1 MVSSQIM
8 TSHHRATTATKG
20 IRNPAEYPVLGI
32 LLGGPLHGYDMCRR
46 LGEEIGSIWRLGK
59 SQIYALLA
67 KLEREGL
74 VIHERVGQENL
85 PAKNI
90 FSLTTE
96 GEEVVKEWLEQPVH
110 HIRDMRLEFLT
121 KLWFARQ
128 ASPVRERHL
137 IEKQLAAC
145 REKTEV
151 LARLQ
156 DSCEN
161 QVEGLS
167 IAFRL
172 TVIKAA
178 VSWLEDLLDLT
189 EPQNPKMK
197 KKQGA

>member
-1 MVSSQIM
+1 M
-8 TSHHRATTATKG
+8 TSHVKATPSSQRT
-20 IRNPAEYPVLGI
+20 RNPAEYPVLGI
-32 LLGGPLHGYDMCRR
+32 LIGGPLHGYDMCRQ
-46 LGEEIGSIWRLGK
+46 LSEGIGSIWRLGK

-74 VIHERVGQENL
+74 VKHERVGQESL

-90 FSLTTE
+90 FSLTTQ
-96 GEEVVKEWLEQPVH
+96 GAEVAREWIEQPVH

-121 KLWFARQ
+121 KLWFARRVSREQ
-128 ASPVRERHL
+128 ERHL
-137 IEKQLAAC
+137 VEKQLGAC
-145 REKTEV
+145 REKAEV

-156 DSCEN
+156 NSCGN

-178 VSWLEDLLDLT
+178 VSWLEDLLGLT

-197 KKQGA
+197 K

>member
-1 MVSSQIM
+1 M
-8 TSHHRATTATKG
+8 TSRHLNTVKPETS
-20 IRNPAEYPVLGI
+20 RNPAEYPVLGI
-32 LLGGPLHGYDMCRR
+32 LALGEAHGYNICRR
-46 LGEEIGSIWRLGK
+46 LSEEVGSIWRLGK
-59 SQIYALLA
+59 SQVYALLIR
-67 KLEREGL
+67 LERDGL
-74 VIHERVGQENL
+74 VVHERLGQENL

-90 FSLTTE
+90 FSLTPM
-96 GEEVVKEWLEQPVH
+96 GEEVFKEWVRTPVH
-110 HIRDMRLEFLT
+110 HVRDMRLEFLT

-145 REKTEV
+145 REKAEV

-156 DSCEN
+156 DSCGN

-189 EPQNPKMK
+189 ESQNPKMK
-197 KKQGA
+197 KK